1 MRDVRQIIAE
11 NLIELRKLNKLTQL
25 ELAEKLNYSDKAIS
39 KWERAESLPDV
50 EILCQIA
57 DLYGVSLDYLVTK
70 DHEEATLE
78 YKISKERANVNKT
91 IITWLSVFSAVLLVV
106 LSYFL
111 VLTITKENLWILFV
125 WMVPLCSTIYLV
137 FNCIWGKRKYRYIV
151 LSLLMWSLI
160 ASFALQF
167 MKYNIWLIFTLGVPG
182 QIIILL
188 IFQLGRIKTN
198 SHKKENKIENEKD
211 SD

>member
-39 KWERAESLPDV
+39 KWERGESLPDV

-111 VLTITKENLWILFV
+111 VLTITKHNLWILFV
-125 WMVPLCSTIYLV
+125 WMVPLCATIYLI
-137 FNCIWGKRKYRYIV
+137 FNCIWGKRMMKFIT
-151 LSLLMWSLI
+151 LSVLMWSMI
-160 ASFALQF
+160 AAFALQF
-167 MKYNIWLIFTLGVPG
+167 MQYNIWLIFILGVPG
-182 QIIILL
+182 EIIIFLTSR
-188 IFQLGRIKTN
+188 LGKLKTN
-198 SHKKENKIENEKD
+198 SHKSIEKEEKD
-211 SD
+211 SE

>member
-11 NLIELRKLNKLTQL
+11 NLIELRKMNKLTQL

-106 LSYFL
+106 LSFFL
-111 VLTITKENLWILFV
+111 VLTITKHNLWILFV
-125 WMVPLCSTIYLV
+125 WMVPLCSTLLLI
-137 FNCIWGKRKYRYIV
+137 FNCIWGKRKYRYII
-151 LSLLMWSLI
+151 LSVLMWSLI
-160 ASFALQF
+160 TSFALQF
-167 MKYNIWLIFTLGVPG
+167 MQYNIWLIYLLGIPG
-182 QIIILL
+182 EIIIFL
-188 IFQLGRIKTN
+188 ISRLGKLKTN
-198 SHKKENKIENEKD
+198 SHKAIEKD
-211 SD
+211 SK

>member
-11 NLIELRKLNKLTQL
+11 NLIELRKVNKLTQL

-39 KWERAESLPDV
+39 KWERGESLPDV

-57 DLYGVSLDYLVTK
+57 ELYGVTLDYLVTK
-70 DHEEATLE
+70 DHEEATIE

-106 LSYFL
+106 LSYIL
-111 VLTITKENLWILFV
+111 VLTIAKVNLWILYV
-125 WMVPLCSTIYLV
+125 WMIPLCSTLLLI
-137 FNCIWGKRKYRYIV
+137 FNCIWGNRKYRYII
-151 LSLLMWSLI
+151 LSILMWSML

-167 MKYNIWLIFTLGVPG
+167 MKYNIWLIFTLGAPG
-182 QIIILL
+182 QVIILL

-198 SHKKENKIENEKD
+198 SHKKLTKEENEKD

>member
-11 NLIELRKLNKLTQL
+11 NLIELRKVNKLTQL

-39 KWERAESLPDV
+39 KWERGESLPDV

-57 DLYGVSLDYLVTK
+57 ELYGVTLDYLVTK
-70 DHEEATLE
+70 DHEEATME

-111 VLTITKENLWILFV
+111 VLTITKYNCWIMFI
-125 WMVPLCSTIYLV
+125 WMIPLCSTILLI
-137 FNCIWGKRKYRYIV
+137 FNCIWGKRKYRYII
-151 LSLLMWSLI
+151 LSVLMWSLLT
-160 ASFALQF
+160 SVALQF
-167 MKYNIWLIFTLGVPG
+167 MQYNIWLIYCLGIPG
-182 QIIILL
+182 EIIILL
-188 IFQLGRIKTN
+188 ISRLGYLTRKGYKKT
-198 SHKKENKIENEKD
+198 EKD
-211 SD
+211 SE

>member
-39 KWERAESLPDV
+39 KWERGESLPDV

-78 YKISKERANVNKT
+78 YKISKERANVSKT
-91 IITWLSVFSAVLLVV
+91 IITWLSVFSAALLVV
-106 LSYFL
+106 LAYIL
-111 VLTITKENLWILFV
+111 VYTITKISLWILFV
-125 WMVPLCSTIYLV
+125 WMVPLASTLLLI
-137 FNCIWGKRKYRYIV
+137 FNCIWGKRKYRYII
-151 LSLLMWSLI
+151 LSVLMWSML

-167 MKYNIWLIFTLGVPG
+167 MQYNIWLIFILGAPG
-182 QIIILL
+182 QIIIIL
-188 IFQLGRIKTN
+188 ISRLGYLKRKGR
-198 SHKKENKIENEKD
+198 SKMEKD

>member
-11 NLIELRKLNKLTQL
+11 NLIELRKMNKLTQL

-111 VLTITKENLWILFV
+111 VLTITKHNLWILFV
-125 WMVPLCSTIYLV
+125 WMVPLCSTLLLI
-137 FNCIWGKRKYRYIV
+137 FNCIWGKRKYRYII
-151 LSLLMWSLI
+151 LSVLMWSLI
-160 ASFALQF
+160 TSFALQF
-167 MKYNIWLIFTLGVPG
+167 MQYNIWLIYCLGIPG
-182 QIIILL
+182 EIIILL
-188 IFQLGRIKTN
+188 ISRLGYLKRKGYQ
-198 SHKKENKIENEKD
+198 KMEKD
-211 SD
+211 SE

>member
-11 NLIELRKLNKLTQL
+11 NLIELRKMNKLTQL

-91 IITWLSVFSAVLLVV
+91 IITWLSVFSAVLLVI
-106 LSYFL
+106 LSFVL
-111 VLTITKENLWILFV
+111 VLTITKHNLWILYI
-125 WMVPLCSTIYLV
+125 WMVPLCATIYLI
-137 FNCIWGKRKYRYIV
+137 FNCIWGKRKIRYIV
-151 LSLLMWSLI
+151 LSILMWSLI
-160 ASFALQF
+160 TSFALQF
-167 MKYNIWLIFTLGVPG
+167 MNYHIWLIYLLGIPG
-182 QIIILL
+182 QIIIFL
-188 IFQLGRIKTN
+188 ISRLGKLKTN
-198 SHKKENKIENEKD
+198 SHKSIDKEKD
-211 SD
+211 SE

>member
-11 NLIELRKLNKLTQL
+11 NLIELRKMNKLTQL

-111 VLTITKENLWILFV
+111 VLTITKYNLWILFV
-125 WMVPLCSTIYLV
+125 WMVPLCSTLLLI
-137 FNCIWGKRKYRYIV
+137 FNCIWGKRKYRYII
-151 LSLLMWSLI
+151 LSVLMWSLI
-160 ASFALQF
+160 TSFALQF
-167 MKYNIWLIFTLGVPG
+167 MQFNIWLIYLLGIPG
-182 QIIILL
+182 EIIIFL
-188 IFQLGRIKTN
+188 ISRLGKLKTN
-198 SHKKENKIENEKD
+198 SHKAIEKD
-211 SD
+211 SE

>member
-57 DLYGVSLDYLVTK
+57 ELYGVSLDYLVTK

-111 VLTITKENLWILFV
+111 VLTITKHNLWILFV
-125 WMVPLCSTIYLV
+125 WMVPLCSTLLLI
-137 FNCIWGKRKYRYIV
+137 FNCIWGKRKYRYII
-151 LSLLMWSLI
+151 LSVLMWSLI
-160 ASFALQF
+160 TSFALQF
-167 MKYNIWLIFTLGVPG
+167 MQYNIWLIYLLGIPG
-182 QIIILL
+182 EIIIFL
-188 IFQLGRIKTN
+188 ISRLGKLKTN
-198 SHKKENKIENEKD
+198 SHKAIEKD
-211 SD
+211 SE

>member
-11 NLIELRKLNKLTQL
+11 NLIELRKVNKLTQL

-39 KWERAESLPDV
+39 KWERGESLPDV

-57 DLYGVSLDYLVTK
+57 ELYGVTLDYLVTK
-70 DHEEATLE
+70 DHEEATME

-111 VLTITKENLWILFV
+111 VLTITKYNCWIMFI
-125 WMVPLCSTIYLV
+125 WMIPLCSTILLI
-137 FNCIWGKRKYRYIV
+137 FNCIWGKRKYRYII
-151 LSLLMWSLI
+151 LSILMWSLLT
-160 ASFALQF
+160 SVALQF
-167 MKYNIWLIFTLGVPG
+167 MQYNIWLIYCLGIPG
-182 QIIILL
+182 EIIILL
-188 IFQLGRIKTN
+188 ISRLGYLKRKGYQ
-198 SHKKENKIENEKD
+198 KMEKD
-211 SD
+211 SE

>member
-39 KWERAESLPDV
+39 KWERGESLPDV

-91 IITWLSVFSAVLLVV
+91 IITWLSVFSAVLLVI

-111 VLTITKENLWILFV
+111 VLTITKHNLWILFI
-125 WMVPLCSTIYLV
+125 WMVPLCATIYLI
-137 FNCIWGKRKYRYIV
+137 FNCIWGKRLMKFIT
-151 LSLLMWSLI
+151 LSVLMWSLL

-167 MKYNIWLIFTLGVPG
+167 MQYNIWLIFILGVPG
-182 QIIILL
+182 EVIIFLTSR
-188 IFQLGRIKTN
+188 LGKLKTN
-198 SHKKENKIENEKD
+198 SHKSIDKEEKD
-211 SD
+211 SE

>member
-25 ELAEKLNYSDKAIS
+25 ELAEKLIYSDKAIS

-111 VLTITKENLWILFV
+111 VLTITKHNLWILFI
-125 WMVPLCSTIYLV
+125 WMVPLCATIYLI
-137 FNCIWGKRKYRYIV
+137 FNCIWGKRMMRYIT
-151 LSLLMWSLI
+151 LSVLMWSLI
-160 ASFALQF
+160 ASFAIQF
-167 MKYNIWLIFTLGVPG
+167 RQYNIWLIFILGVPG
-182 QIIILL
+182 EVIIFLTSR
-188 IFQLGRIKTN
+188 LGKLKTN
-198 SHKKENKIENEKD
+198 SHKSIDKEEKD
-211 SD
+211 SE

>member
-111 VLTITKENLWILFV
+111 VLTITKHNLWILFI
-125 WMVPLCSTIYLV
+125 WMVPLCATIYLI
-137 FNCIWGKRKYRYIV
+137 FNCIWGKRLMKYIT
-151 LSLLMWSLI
+151 LSVLMWSLI

-167 MKYNIWLIFTLGVPG
+167 REYNIWLIFILGVPG
-182 QIIILL
+182 EIIIFLTSR
-188 IFQLGRIKTN
+188 LGKLKTN
-198 SHKKENKIENEKD
+198 SHKSIDREKD
-211 SD
+211 SE

>member
-57 DLYGVSLDYLVTK
+57 ELYGVSLDYLVTK

-111 VLTITKENLWILFV
+111 VLTITKHNLWILFV
-125 WMVPLCSTIYLV
+125 WMVPLCATIYLI
-137 FNCIWGKRKYRYIV
+137 FNCIWGKRFIKFV
-151 LSLLMWSLI
+151 TLSILMWSLI

-167 MKYNIWLIFTLGVPG
+167 MQYNIWLIFILGVPG
-182 QIIILL
+182 EIIIFLTSR
-188 IFQLGRIKTN
+188 LGKLKTN
-198 SHKKENKIENEKD
+198 SHKAIEKD
-211 SD
+211 SE

>member
-11 NLIELRKLNKLTQL
+11 NLIELRKMNKLTQL

-91 IITWLSVFSAVLLVV
+91 IITWLSVFSAVLLVI
-106 LSYFL
+106 LSFFL
-111 VLTITKENLWILFV
+111 VLTITKHNLWILFI
-125 WMVPLCSTIYLV
+125 WMVPLCATIYLI
-137 FNCIWGKRKYRYIV
+137 FNCIWGKRKIRYIV
-151 LSLLMWSLI
+151 LSILMWSLI
-160 ASFALQF
+160 TSFALQF
-167 MKYNIWLIFTLGVPG
+167 MDYHIWLIYLLGIPG
-182 QIIILL
+182 QIIIFL
-188 IFQLGRIKTN
+188 ISRLGKLKTN
-198 SHKKENKIENEKD
+198 SHKAIEKD
-211 SD
+211 SE

>member
-11 NLIELRKLNKLTQL
+11 NLIELRKMNKLTQL

-91 IITWLSVFSAVLLVV
+91 IITWLSVFSAVLLII
-106 LSYFL
+106 LSFFL
-111 VLTITKENLWILFV
+111 VLTITKHNLWILFI
-125 WMVPLCSTIYLV
+125 WMVPLCATIYLI
-137 FNCIWGKRKYRYIV
+137 FNCIWGKRKIRYIV
-151 LSLLMWSLI
+151 LTILMWSLI
-160 ASFALQF
+160 TSFALQF
-167 MKYNIWLIFTLGVPG
+167 MNYHIWLIYLLGIPG
-182 QIIILL
+182 QIIIFL
-188 IFQLGRIKTN
+188 ISRLGKLKTN
-198 SHKKENKIENEKD
+198 SHKSIDKEKD
-211 SD
+211 SE

>member
-111 VLTITKENLWILFV
+111 VLTITKHNLWILFI
-125 WMVPLCSTIYLV
+125 WMVPLCATIYLI
-137 FNCIWGKRKYRYIV
+137 FNCIWGKRLMKYIT
-151 LSLLMWSLI
+151 LSVLMWSLI

-167 MKYNIWLIFTLGVPG
+167 REYNIWLIFILGVPG
-182 QIIILL
+182 EVIIFLTSR
-188 IFQLGRIKTN
+188 LGKLKTN
-198 SHKKENKIENEKD
+198 SHKSIDREKD
-211 SD
+211 SE

>member
-39 KWERAESLPDV
+39 KWERGESLPDV

-57 DLYGVSLDYLVTK
+57 DLYGVTLDYLVTK

-78 YKISKERANVNKT
+78 YKISKERANVSKT

-106 LSYFL
+106 LAYIL
-111 VLTITKENLWILFV
+111 VYTISRISLWILYC
-125 WMVPLCSTIYLV
+125 WMVPLSATILLI
-137 FNCIWGKRKYRYIV
+137 FNCIWGKKKYRYIIISV
-151 LSLLMWSLI
+151 LMWSMI
-160 ASFALQF
+160 ACFALQF
-167 MKYNIWLIFTLGVPG
+167 MKYNIWLIFILGAPG

-188 IFQLGRIKTN
+188 ISRLGYLSRKGR
-198 SHKKENKIENEKD
+198 SKMEKD
-211 SD
+211 SEN

>member
-11 NLIELRKLNKLTQL
+11 NLIELRKMNKLTQL

-111 VLTITKENLWILFV
+111 VLTITKHNLWILFV
-125 WMVPLCSTIYLV
+125 WMVPLCSTLLLI
-137 FNCIWGKRKYRYIV
+137 FNCIWGKRKYRYII
-151 LSLLMWSLI
+151 LSVLMWSMLT
-160 ASFALQF
+160 SFALQF
-167 MKYNIWLIFTLGVPG
+167 MQYNIWLIYLLGIPG
-182 QIIILL
+182 EIIIFL
-188 IFQLGRIKTN
+188 ISRLGKLKTN
-198 SHKKENKIENEKD
+198 SHKAIEKD

>member
-11 NLIELRKLNKLTQL
+11 NLIELRKVNKLTQL

-39 KWERAESLPDV
+39 KWERGESLPDV

-57 DLYGVSLDYLVTK
+57 ELYGVTLDYLVTK
-70 DHEEATLE
+70 DHEEATME

-111 VLTITKENLWILFV
+111 VLTITKYNCWIMFI
-125 WMVPLCSTIYLV
+125 WMIPLCSTILLI
-137 FNCIWGKRKYRYIV
+137 FNCIWGKRKYRYII
-151 LSLLMWSLI
+151 LSVLMWSLLT
-160 ASFALQF
+160 SVALQF
-167 MKYNIWLIFTLGVPG
+167 MQYNIWLIYCLGIPG
-182 QIIILL
+182 EIIILL
-188 IFQLGRIKTN
+188 ISRLGYLKRKGYQKT
-198 SHKKENKIENEKD
+198 EKD
-211 SD
+211 SE